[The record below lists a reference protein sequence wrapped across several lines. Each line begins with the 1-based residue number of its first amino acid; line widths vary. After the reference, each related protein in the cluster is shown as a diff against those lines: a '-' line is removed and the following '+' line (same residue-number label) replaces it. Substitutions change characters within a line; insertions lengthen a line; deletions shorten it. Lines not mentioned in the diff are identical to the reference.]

1 MEVWQMAKIRRSVG
15 VVIGAAIMWSATM
28 SAVVAAPLSNG
39 TVVVANPAG
48 SAQLA
53 VVGTSTIKVLA
64 GATVAQV
71 KAQIVAK
78 DSSTQTYAVTDAS
91 SNPKTSGAIV
101 TGDRLVVTAADGT
114 DTFAYNLAVYDQN
127 AAQAADGLY
136 WNEATYNQIDQTV
149 NANVPVFRNVDYV
162 VTDPKYAS
170 LVVLD
175 TDGIGQ
181 TKVVTG
187 VWNYTAAIAAAIA
200 EANANGGGRVVVPAT
215 GSMSPD
221 GATYYSGA
229 INILSNVN
237 LYVATGAT
245 IKFLRNPTNDYY
257 PLVHTAYQG
266 SDFYNY
272 SPLVYAYGQTNIG
285 LTGGGTL
292 DAQYNQ
298 GNWKLP
304 AGVAGAPSG
313 TNTIINNQDYAHTPI
328 TQRIFS
334 ATGAMPATIPAIAG
348 LNTAIPGAQGPV
360 TNVAPPA
367 GTTVYKTTFTPQFV
381 EFNFSSNILIQD
393 IHVINTLF
401 WEVHPFNSNNILIRN
416 MTVYDLAHL
425 TDDGIDPE
433 SCNNV
438 VLEGNSVT
446 VLDDGSAIKS
456 GRNLDGRYRSPSQNI
471 IVRNSTFFNPSGGS
485 AGISMGSE
493 NSGSV
498 QNVFAE
504 NNTFGGPG
512 TAYILKIK
520 MNAWRGNM
528 VNNIYFRNSTVTAT
542 IRGILNLD
550 TNYSE
555 GSPFTQG
562 DVFNPT
568 IRNVFMDNVSATP
581 AVVTTFPAIV
591 MSSDVSRSP
600 IENVYYRNSTFY
612 TTATFPSAFTSL
624 KMFKNLVIDNVTFIN
639 NTTHASTVY
648 NTRGTAGLPGT
659 SPLNLLNQTVAMVGS
674 QTVPLSAACAACNP
688 TVVDPVN
695 INRLSGK
702 TFAISGKVDLST
714 YPTFVSGGGAVKVY
728 VDRSTTATPVT
739 LNADGSFTSSAITL
753 DDTQYWY
760 VDPPEHLV
768 LTPLPYTTASTAQ
781 YWYSDR
787 HYIAVNFYDTG
798 VNINTL
804 VYQVS
809 DRLLGDV
816 DGDGAV
822 TCSDLTAASAA
833 VGKRVGQAGY
843 MPSADMD
850 QNGVIDI
857 RDIAAISRLLPLGT
871 HC

>member
-1 MEVWQMAKIRRSVG
+1 MQHAPKR
-15 VVIGAAIMWSATM
+15 
-28 SAVVAAPLSNG
+28 VAALATGLLISCLAISNAFAALLSTG
-39 TVVVANPAG
+39 TVVVANPGGA
-48 SAQLA
+48 AQIA

-64 GATVAQV
+64 GATVSQV
-71 KAQIVAK
+71 LSQVVAK
-78 DSSTQTYAVTDAS
+78 DASAQSYAVTDAG
-91 SNPKTSGAIV
+91 NNAKTSGAIV
-101 TGDRLVVTAADGT
+101 TGDRLKVVAEDGT
-114 DTFAYNLAVYDQN
+114 DTFIYNLAVYDQT
-127 AAQAADGLY
+127 AAQAAAGLY
-136 WNEATYNQIDQTV
+136 WNEVTYNQIDSTV

-162 VTDPKYAS
+162 VTDAKYAS
-170 LVVLD
+170 LAVLD

-181 TKVVTG
+181 TRVVTN
-187 VWNYTAAIAAAIA
+187 VWNYNAAIAAAIA
-200 EANANGGGRVVVPAT
+200 DANANGGGRVVIPAT
-215 GSMSPD
+215 GSMNPD

-229 INILSNVN
+229 INLLSNVN

-257 PLVHTAYQG
+257 PLVHTSYQG

-272 SPLVYAYGQTNIG
+272 SPPVYAYGQTNIG

-292 DAQYNQ
+292 DAQYNL

-304 AGVAGAPSG
+304 TGVAGAPSG
-313 TNTIINNQDYAHTPI
+313 SNTVINNMDYAHTPI

-334 ATGAMPATIPAIAG
+334 ATGAMPATIPTIVG
-348 LNTAIPGAQGPV
+348 LNTAVPGAQGTVQNLP
-360 TNVAPPA
+360 PPA
-367 GTTVYKTTFTPQFV
+367 GAVAYKTTFTPQFV

-416 MTVYDLAHL
+416 VTVYDLAHL

-456 GRNLDGRYRSPSQNI
+456 GRNLDGRYRSASQNI
-471 IVRNSTFFNPSGGS
+471 IIRNSTYYNPSGGS

-528 VNNIYFRNSTVTAT
+528 VNNIYFRNSTVTTT

-555 GSPFTQG
+555 GSPFTNG
-562 DVFNPT
+562 DIFNPT
-568 IRNVFMDNVSATP
+568 IRNIFLDNVSATP
-581 AVVTTFPAIV
+581 TVNTAYPAFVI
-591 MSSDVSRSP
+591 SSDVSRSP

-612 TTATFPSAFTSL
+612 STVTFPSAFSSL
-624 KMFKNLVIDNVTFIN
+624 KWFKNLVVDNVTFIN
-639 NTTHASTVY
+639 PTTHASTVY

-659 SPLNLLNQTVAMVGS
+659 SPLSLLNQTVAMVGS
-674 QTVPLSAACAACNP
+674 QTVPLSAACALCNP

-695 INRLSGK
+695 INRIAGK

-714 YPTFVSGGGAVKVY
+714 YPTFLSTGGAVKVY
-728 VDRSTTATPVT
+728 VDRSTTAIPVT
-739 LNADGSFTSSAITL
+739 LNSDGSFTSAAITL
-753 DDTQYWY
+753 DDTPYWY
-760 VDPPEHLV
+760 SDPPEHLA
-768 LTPLPYTTASTAQ
+768 LTPLPYTSASTAQ
-781 YWYSDR
+781 YWYSAR
-787 HYIAVNFYDTG
+787 HYIAVTFYDSG
-798 VNINTL
+798 LNINTQ

-809 DRLLGDV
+809 DRVSGDV
-816 DGDGAV
+816 DGDNSV
-822 TCSDLTAASAA
+822 TCADLSAASAA

-843 MPSADMD
+843 VPAADMD
-850 QNGVIDI
+850 QNGVVDI
-857 RDIAAISRLLPLGT
+857 RDISAISRLLPAGT